1 MANDIIVT
9 IKISR
14 VGEVTSK
21 LIPGSVSES
30 KSANFDPTQIR
41 GRSLPVFGYASSEA
55 RTVEL
60 SILLVASNYKGGG
73 DIYETG
79 EDVWNAVTK
88 LKAACY
94 PNYAS
99 APIKPPPVCSLTV
112 GAFIKVPTCVITS
125 TSITW
130 GDAYDK
136 NDYPLKAE
144 VSLSFTEVQAVPS
157 MDTDVAKRG
166 F

>member
-1 MANDIIVT
+1 MAQDIVVT
-9 IKISR
+9 IKIDR

-41 GRSLPVFGYASSEA
+41 GRSLPVFGYAASEA

-60 SILLVASNYKGGG
+60 SMLIIASQYKGGG
-73 DIYETG
+73 DIYKTG
-79 EDVWNAVTK
+79 KDVWDAVTK

-94 PNYAS
+94 PNYGG

-136 NDYPLKAE
+136 DDYPLKAE

-157 MDTDVAKRG
+157 MDTEVAKRG
-166 F
+166 Y